1 MKHDIRRSEI
11 AIAAV
16 LRFGCTLSI
25 VLMAAGLVL
34 LLAKGEENKLQST
47 GFVGLHSLLTGVAS
61 LEPTAIMTLGVLM
74 LLLTPMLRVIAAG
87 ISFLI
92 FERDVKYALISLG
105 VLVILIVSFFV
116 PGFK

>member
-1 MKHDIRRSEI
+1 MRNDIRRSEK

-16 LRFGCTLSI
+16 LRFGSGLST

-34 LLAKGEENKLQST
+34 LLVEGQLDTLQGT
-47 GFVGLHSLLTGVAS
+47 RFVGLHSLLAGAAS
-61 LEPTAIMTLGVLM
+61 LQPLAIMTLGVLM

-92 FERDVKYALISLG
+92 FERDVKYAIISLG

>member
-1 MKHDIRRSEI
+1 MRHDIRRLER

-16 LRFGCTLSI
+16 LRLGSGLSI

-34 LLAKGEENKLQST
+34 LLVEGQSDKLQ
-47 GFVGLHSLLTGVAS
+47 GPRFVGLHSLLTGAAS
-61 LEPTAIMTLGVLM
+61 LEPAAIMTLGVLM

>member
-1 MKHDIRRSEI
+1 MKHDIRRSERV
-11 AIAAV
+11 IAAV
-16 LRFGCTLSI
+16 LRFGSGLSI

-34 LLAKGEENKLQST
+34 LLVKGEADKLQST
-47 GFVGLHSLLTGVAS
+47 GFVGLHSLLTGAAT
-61 LEPTAIMTLGVLM
+61 LEPAAVMTLGVLM

-92 FERDVKYALISLG
+92 FERDVKYAMISLG